1 MRKRDSVE
9 IRFARIPNAIGAI
22 VFGAPTC
29 IVADALFIGKW
40 DLGGFSRGD
49 WVAWVL
55 FVAFAIGTLWCLKT
69 ALFPSLMFSWDT
81 SGVKIGRGVFVN
93 RVISVPWA
101 HVLDVTESKMTVTV
115 NRHDRTSTEKQV
127 PAVRVTV
134 DDSIDLGH
142 SGFNYARPTTRHDY
156 RIAEK
161 RFRRP
166 LAEVVQTLKEM
177 KTRHEKH

>member
-1 MRKRDSVE
+1 MRKRDPVE

-29 IVADALFIGKW
+29 IVAEALFIGKW
-40 DLGGFSRGD
+40 DVGGLSTGD

-55 FVAFAIGTLWCLKT
+55 FVAFAIGTLVCLKT
-69 ALFPSLMFSWDT
+69 ALFPSLMFAWDT

-93 RVISVPWA
+93 RIITVAWA
-101 HVLDVTESKMTVTV
+101 HVLDIKETKMQITVKRN
-115 NRHDRTSTEKQV
+115 NRSVEKWV
-127 PAVRVTV
+127 PALSVVV
-134 DDSIDLGH
+134 DESIDLGTR
-142 SGFNYARPTTRHDY
+142 GFNYACPATRHDY